1 MKRITIQDRTLIPPF
16 GEPARDLRLL
26 NKPLWLLQRDLLA
39 PYCRGAREVASL
51 DEIPTSESGELLVCK
66 DNLYFNKALI
76 DAFISEARASGKPCQ
91 IAFAAPGYN
100 GQRHGD
106 KSITAHALRLQNGIR
121 QQGDVYVADL
131 YYFPDGVAPE
141 PQPLV
146 IDTLP
151 REMGYYHIPQYMAT
165 QGGDL
170 VFQVPLRAFLSI
182 ENWVH
187 VFMANSPFGVFA
199 MGRAHEDVME
209 RARLANFMR
218 WKREDWSALGE
229 KLGFVLTTFRDK
241 YNPFGPAWRNT
252 FFANSKLV
260 KIGKNCS
267 IDPTAVIHGP
277 TIIGDNV
284 TIGAGTVITN
294 SLIGSNVNIMQG
306 SQVMLSIV
314 SDRCYLPFNA
324 ALFMTTLMDN
334 TMVAQNSTL
343 QLCVVGRNTFIGANN
358 VFTDFDLIGN
368 PIQTFH
374 NGKLTPVGL
383 PVLGSAIGH
392 NVKIGSGF
400 VVYPARMIGSNTTLI
415 FAAEEGLV
423 RKNVPGLPPEI
434 VDEETGEPQR
444 IVYRW
449 PHVYQPNGPEP
460 PPAPSAPKDGSAPLQ
475 LASRQPTARLLR

>member
-106 KSITAHALRLQNGIR
+106 KSITAHALRLQSGIR

-209 RARLANFMR
+209 RARLANIMR

-294 SLIGSNVNIMQG
+294 SLIGSNVNIMQ
-306 SQVMLSIV
+306 SC
-314 SDRCYLPFNA
+314 RA
-324 ALFMTTLMDN
+324 A
-334 TMVAQNSTL
+334 
-343 QLCVVGRNTFIGANN
+343 R
-358 VFTDFDLIGN
+358 
-368 PIQTFH
+368 
-374 NGKLTPVGL
+374 
-383 PVLGSAIGH
+383 
-392 NVKIGSGF
+392 
-400 VVYPARMIGSNTTLI
+400 
-415 FAAEEGLV
+415 
-423 RKNVPGLPPEI
+423 
-434 VDEETGEPQR
+434 
-444 IVYRW
+444 
-449 PHVYQPNGPEP
+449 
-460 PPAPSAPKDGSAPLQ
+460 
-475 LASRQPTARLLR
+475 